1 MVNKISF
8 YNRLSNL
15 EKRNNGLK
23 SLLLH
28 DQLKHDNYSYKH
40 LENKILLIL
49 NEYQINKS
57 LTMSAFNNGINP
69 DLALKWF
76 VEGQKG
82 NPKFEIFYQGIKRI
96 NSFGFDGKDL
106 ESMGEAHEIESDGKD
121 LEVNIPDYEIESF
134 GDSWIYRTYLDG
146 NRISVISSDLKHLKE
161 KVSNRNLPI
170 N

>member
-1 MVNKISF
+1 MNKISF

-49 NEYQINKS
+49 NEYKINKS
-57 LTMSAFNNGINP
+57 LTMAAFNNGINP
-69 DLALKWF
+69 NLALKWF

-82 NPKFEIFYQGIKRI
+82 NPNFEIFYQGIKRI
-96 NSFGFDGKDL
+96 NSFGFDWGDL
-106 ESMGEAHEIESDGKD
+106 ENIDDGHEIESDRKD
-121 LEVNIPDYEIESF
+121 LKAANPNYEIEYA
-134 GDSWIYRTYLDG
+134 GGGWVYRTYIDG
-146 NRISVISSDLKHLKE
+146 NRISIISSDLKHLKE
-161 KVSNRNLPI
+161 KVSKRNLPL

>member
-1 MVNKISF
+1 MENVF
-8 YNRLSNL
+8 YNLERKNLNLRLKL
-15 EKRNNGLK
+15 T
-23 SLLLH
+23 H

-49 NEYQINKS
+49 NEYKINKS

-69 DLALKWF
+69 NLALKWF

-82 NPKFEIFYQGIKRI
+82 NPNFEIFYQGIKRI

-106 ESMGEAHEIESDGKD
+106 ESIDETHEIESDGKD
-121 LEVNIPDYEIESF
+121 LEVTIPDYEIEYI
-134 GDSWIYRTYLDG
+134 GGSWVYRTYIDG
-146 NRISVISSDLKHLKE
+146 NRISIISSDLKHLKE

>member
-1 MVNKISF
+1 MNKISF

-49 NEYQINKS
+49 NEYKINRS
-57 LTMSAFNNGINP
+57 LTMSAFNKGINP

-82 NPKFEIFYQGIKRI
+82 NPNFEIFYQGIKRI
-96 NSFGFDGKDL
+96 NSFESYGKNL
-106 ESMGEAHEIESDGKD
+106 EGIDEGYEIESDGKD
-121 LEVNIPDYEIESF
+121 LKAAHSNYEIEYT
-134 GDSWIYRTYLDG
+134 GGSWVYRTCLDG
-146 NRISVISSDLKHLKE
+146 NRISIISSDLKHLKE
-161 KVSNRNLPI
+161 KVSNRNLPL

>member
-1 MVNKISF
+1 MNKISF

-49 NEYQINKS
+49 NEYKINKS
-57 LTMSAFNNGINP
+57 LTMAAFNNGINP
-69 DLALKWF
+69 NLALKWF

-82 NPKFEIFYQGIKRI
+82 NSNFEIFYQGIKRI
-96 NSFGFDGKDL
+96 NSFGFDWGDL
-106 ESMGEAHEIESDGKD
+106 ENIDDGHEIESDRKD
-121 LEVNIPDYEIESF
+121 LKAANPNYEIEYI
-134 GDSWIYRTYLDG
+134 GGSWVYRSYIDG
-146 NRISVISSDLKHLKE
+146 NRISIISSDLKHLKE
-161 KVSNRNLPI
+161 KVSKRNLPL

>member
-49 NEYQINKS
+49 NEYKINKS

-69 DLALKWF
+69 NLALKWF

-82 NPKFEIFYQGIKRI
+82 NPNFEIFYQGIKRI

-106 ESMGEAHEIESDGKD
+106 ESIDEGHEIESDGKD
-121 LEVNIPDYEIESF
+121 LKVANPDYEIEYV
-134 GDSWIYRTYLDG
+134 GGSWVYRTYTDG
-146 NRISVISSDLKHLKE
+146 NRISIISSDLKHLKE
-161 KVSNRNLPI
+161 KVSNRNLPL